1 MPELPEVERAA
12 RRIRRVV
19 ANQVIARVT
28 LLHPAFKRRITP
40 RALAS
45 LRGHRIVAVEQRAKH
60 QLLVLDDGRS
70 LHVHFRMAG
79 DWETDHVGDEL
90 PRSAR
95 AAVELSSGRR
105 LLLVDPR
112 ALSSITL
119 LAKGV
124 TPFDE
129 LGPDPSSPEFNSA
142 FAAALARR
150 RGPIKP
156 ALLDQGVAAGVG
168 NIYAAE
174 ALWEARIHPAAPAN
188 SLGATSVAAL
198 ADAIRIVLDRGRVG
212 GRRYREGDA
221 SLRVYDREGEPCL
234 RCGTAIERIVQAGR
248 STCFCPRC
256 QAFAKPRRKRPPS
269 RAPAGKR

>member
-12 RRIRRVV
+12 RKIRRAVV
-19 ANQVIARVT
+19 GRTIARVR
-28 LLHPAFKRRITP
+28 LLHPALARRITA

-45 LRGHRIVAVEQRAKH
+45 LRNHVVVAVEQRAKH

-79 DWETDHVGDEL
+79 DWKLDRANDEL

-95 AAVELSSGRR
+95 AAIEFSDGTR

-112 ALSSITL
+112 ALSSMLL
-119 LAKGV
+119 LAKGT
-124 TPFDE
+124 TPFE
-129 LGPDPSSPEFNSA
+129 QLGPDPSANDFVDA
-142 FAAALARR
+142 LTAALARR
-150 RGPIKP
+150 SAAIKP
-156 ALLDQGVAAGVG
+156 ALLDQRVAAGVG

-174 ALWEARIHPAAPAN
+174 ALWEAGIDPRASAK
-188 SLGATSVAAL
+188 SLTRAQVEQLAT
-198 ADAIRIVLDRGRVG
+198 AIRVVLDRGRAG
-212 GRRYREGDA
+212 GRRYRDGAA

-234 RCGTAIERIVQAGR
+234 RCGTTIERIVQAGR

-256 QAFAKPRRKRPPS
+256 QPAAKAKRT
-269 RAPAGKR
+269 RATTKR